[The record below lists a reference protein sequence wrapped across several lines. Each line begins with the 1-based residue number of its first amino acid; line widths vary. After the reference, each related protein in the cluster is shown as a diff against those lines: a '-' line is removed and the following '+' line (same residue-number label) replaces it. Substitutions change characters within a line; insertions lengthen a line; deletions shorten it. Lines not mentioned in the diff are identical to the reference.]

1 MAQSGLNV
9 PTYAYANNN
18 PLRYVDPD
26 GLRVSLTGIRNHGNW
41 TTAVWVNARLQ
52 SCPAIKNYFAEC
64 FGSDPWSDSI
74 DHAFVSSPERNPW
87 NPANTNYW
95 TQTTT
100 LYGSAFGAN
109 TVNGEA
115 ELGATM
121 AHELSHHMSPL
132 STFDGHVRLGLS
144 QPTGRCS
151 ADAFER
157 LARCVLQKGCSACSS
172 SQCETR

>member
-1 MAQSGLNV
+1 MAQAGVSV
-9 PTYAYANNN
+9 ATYSYALNN

-26 GLRVSLTGIRNHGNW
+26 GLKVNLAGIRNHGNW
-41 TTAVWVNARLQ
+41 STAAWVSARLQ
-52 SCPAIKNYFAEC
+52 SCPAIRDYFNQC

-74 DHAFVSSPERNPW
+74 DHAFVSSPERSPW
-87 NPANTNYW
+87 SPASTNYW

-100 LYGSAFGAN
+100 LYGSAFRAN
-109 TVNGEA
+109 HVNGEA

-121 AHELSHHMSPL
+121 THELSHQMSL
-132 STFDGHVRLGLS
+132 STLDLRVRLGFP

-157 LARCVLQKGCSACSS
+157 LARCVLQKGCTECSP